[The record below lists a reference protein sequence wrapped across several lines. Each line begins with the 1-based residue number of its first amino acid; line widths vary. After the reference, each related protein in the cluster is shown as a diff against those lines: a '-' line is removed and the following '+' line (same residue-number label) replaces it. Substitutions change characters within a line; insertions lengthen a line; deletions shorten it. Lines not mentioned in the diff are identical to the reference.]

1 MPSPSTIYGPTVA
14 DPDPNEKFLS
24 NQLESGMRIS
34 VILTISRGCRLDA
47 LLPVPRIYVLC
58 IAGDAGLAPIPDLL
72 TSQIGHNIKSFQ
84 ESMKFNRK
92 FILLISV
99 VNNPDVWLY

>member
-84 ESMKFNRK
+84 KSMKLNRSL
-92 FILLISV
+92 F
-99 VNNPDVWLY
+99 Y